1 MSIELFSSKEVC
13 EYTAY
18 SYSKMKSEIES
29 FSDDKISNCN
39 LEEWADYY
47 SEAYKIQPIVLYK
60 SNITKTLDEQKVQ
73 VYNYWSR
80 MDPYEAQYY
89 NVDGCHIDFLIPFDG
104 DSMLLRLKPSPYI
117 MQNFSVE
124 DIEEP
129 TKENY
134 GIITFR
140 LVYTASNLK
149 SKLDNL
155 PTFIE
160 TQFNNEFFNYEQMIS
175 YVNSAINSYNS
186 QIRNKAYELLK
197 KRKNKAS
204 DFSEI
209 RKVLQIPMKLSDDA
223 PNVKPI
229 NLIRIE
235 KIVISKPENKHQ
247 EPEYYISDN
256 DYENIINIIHSQ
268 CSVMESA
275 PETFSLLEE
284 EKLRDILISTLET
297 HYENSVTGE
306 TFRKNGKTDIQVR
319 FENKAAFIAEC
330 KIWHGIKKFEDSIKQ
345 LFGYTTWKD
354 TKVAL
359 VVFNKTNKSFNQLL
373 NSIDEWTKTNCKMFT
388 RKNGNIWNCIYH
400 QADTQTDIK
409 LTISIYDISN

>member
-1 MSIELFSSKEVC
+1 MSINLFSSKEVR
-13 EYTAY
+13 EYTT
-18 SYSKMKSEIES
+18 SLYSKMKSEIED
-29 FSDDKISNCN
+29 FSDEKISNCD
-39 LEEWADYY
+39 LEEWANYY

-60 SNITKTLDEQKVQ
+60 SNISKNLDEQKVQ

-89 NVDGCHIDFLIPFDG
+89 NVDGCHIDFFIPFDG

-117 MQNFSVE
+117 MQNFPVE
-124 DIEEP
+124 DLEEP
-129 TKENY
+129 TKESC

-140 LVYTASNLK
+140 LVYTASDLK

-155 PTFIE
+155 SAFIE
-160 TQFNNEFFNYEQMIS
+160 TQFNNKFSNYEKMIS
-175 YVNSAINSYNS
+175 YVNSEINSYNS
-186 QIRNKAYELLK
+186 RVRNEAYELLK

-204 DFSEI
+204 DFTEI
-209 RKVLQIPMKLSDDA
+209 RKALQIPMKLSKDA

-229 NLIRIE
+229 ELKRVE
-235 KIVISKPENKHQ
+235 KTIISKPENRPL
-247 EPEYYISDN
+247 EPEYCISDN

-275 PETFSLLEE
+275 PEAFSLLEE
-284 EKLRDILISTLET
+284 EKLRDVLISTLET
-297 HYENSVTGE
+297 HYTNSVTGE

-330 KIWHGIKKFEDSIKQ
+330 KIWHGIKKFEDAVEQ

-359 VVFNKTNKSFNQLL
+359 VVFNKSNKSFNPIL
-373 NSIDEWTKTNCKMFT
+373 NSINEWAKTNCKVFT
-388 RKNGNIWNCIYH
+388 RKSGNIWNCIYYR
-400 QADTQTDIK
+400 ADTQTDIK
-409 LTISIYDISN
+409 LTIAIYDISN